1 MEKKYL
7 TPDTLLK
14 PRGYTHVVTIV
25 GPAKLVFVSGQVAI
39 DKEGK
44 LVGPGDLKTQI
55 RQASAN
61 LKAALAAAGATPA
74 DIVKT
79 NTYIANYKQSDYSA
93 MREARGEL
101 FPDGEPPASTLVGV
115 TSLAVDGLMVEMEAV
130 AAVKRSRGDII
141 ETTLM
146 TSLSFPRTL
155 D

>member
-7 TPDTLLK
+7 NPDTLLK
-14 PRGYTHVVTIV
+14 PRGYTHIVTIT
-25 GPAKLVFVSGQVAI
+25 GPAKMIFISGQVAI

-44 LVGPGDLKTQI
+44 LVGLGDLKTQI

-61 LKAALAAAGATPA
+61 LKAALEAAGATPA

-79 NTYIANYKQSDYSA
+79 NTYIVNYKQSDYSA

-115 TSLAVDGLMVEMEAV
+115 TSLAVDGLLVEMEAI
-130 AAVKRSRGDII
+130 AAVK
-141 ETTLM
+141 
-146 TSLSFPRTL
+146 
-155 D
+155 

>member
-7 TPDTLLK
+7 NPDTLLK
-14 PRGYTHVVTIV
+14 PRGYTHIVTIT
-25 GPAKLVFVSGQVAI
+25 GPAKMIFISGQVAI

-61 LKAALAAAGATPA
+61 LKAALEAAGATPA

-79 NTYIANYKQSDYSA
+79 NTYIVNYKQSDYSA

-115 TSLAVDGLMVEMEAV
+115 TSLAVEGLMVEMEAI
-130 AAVKRSRGDII
+130 AAVK
-141 ETTLM
+141 
-146 TSLSFPRTL
+146 
-155 D
+155 

>member
-7 TPDTLLK
+7 NPDTLLK
-14 PRGYTHVVTIV
+14 PRGYTHVVTIS
-25 GPAKLVFVSGQVAI
+25 GPAKMIFISGQVAI

-55 RQASAN
+55 RQASTN
-61 LKAALAAAGATPA
+61 LKAALEAAGATPA

-79 NTYIANYKQSDYSA
+79 NTYIVNYKQSDYSA

-130 AAVKRSRGDII
+130 AAVK
-141 ETTLM
+141 
-146 TSLSFPRTL
+146 
-155 D
+155 

>member
-7 TPDTLLK
+7 NPDTLLK
-14 PRGYTHVVTIV
+14 LRGYTHVVTIT
-25 GPAKLVFVSGQVAI
+25 GPAKMIFISGQVAI

-61 LKAALAAAGATPA
+61 LKAALEAAGATPA

-79 NTYIANYKQSDYSA
+79 NTYIVNYKQSDYSA

-130 AAVKRSRGDII
+130 AAVK
-141 ETTLM
+141 
-146 TSLSFPRTL
+146 
-155 D
+155 

>member
-7 TPDTLLK
+7 NPDTLMK
-14 PRGYTHVVTIV
+14 PRGYTHIVTIT
-25 GPAKLVFVSGQVAI
+25 GPAKMIFISGQVAI

-61 LKAALAAAGATPA
+61 LKAALEAAGATPA

-79 NTYIANYKQSDYSA
+79 NTYIVNYKQSDYSA

-130 AAVKRSRGDII
+130 AAVK
-141 ETTLM
+141 
-146 TSLSFPRTL
+146 
-155 D
+155 

>member
-1 MEKKYL
+1 MKKKYL
-7 TPDTLLK
+7 NPDTLLK
-14 PRGYTHVVTIV
+14 PRGYTHVVTIT
-25 GPAKLVFVSGQVAI
+25 GPAKMIFVSGQVAI

-61 LKAALAAAGATPA
+61 LKAALEAAGATPV

-79 NTYIANYKQSDYSA
+79 NTYIVNYKQSDYSA

-130 AAVKRSRGDII
+130 AAVK
-141 ETTLM
+141 
-146 TSLSFPRTL
+146 
-155 D
+155 

>member
-7 TPDTLLK
+7 NPDTLLK
-14 PRGYTHVVTIV
+14 PRGYTHVVTIT
-25 GPAKLVFVSGQVAI
+25 GPAKMIFISGQVSI

-61 LKAALAAAGATPA
+61 LKSALEAAGATPA

-79 NTYIANYKQSDYSA
+79 NTYIVNYKQSDYSA

-130 AAVKRSRGDII
+130 AAVK
-141 ETTLM
+141 
-146 TSLSFPRTL
+146 
-155 D
+155 

>member
-7 TPDTLLK
+7 NPDTLLK
-14 PRGYTHVVTIV
+14 PRGYTHVVTIT
-25 GPAKLVFVSGQVAI
+25 GPAKMIFISGQVAI

-61 LKAALAAAGATPA
+61 LKAALEAAGATPA

-79 NTYIANYKQSDYSA
+79 NTYIVNYKQSDYSA

-115 TSLAVDGLMVEMEAV
+115 TSLAVEGLMVEMEAV
-130 AAVKRSRGDII
+130 AAVK
-141 ETTLM
+141 
-146 TSLSFPRTL
+146 
-155 D
+155 

>member
-1 MEKKYL
+1 MMEKKYL
-7 TPDTLLK
+7 NPDTLLK
-14 PRGYTHVVTIV
+14 PRGYTHVVTIT
-25 GPAKLVFVSGQVAI
+25 GPAKMIFVSGQVAI

-61 LKAALAAAGATPA
+61 LKAALEAAGATPV

-79 NTYIANYKQSDYSA
+79 NTYIVNYKQSDYSA

-130 AAVKRSRGDII
+130 AAVK
-141 ETTLM
+141 
-146 TSLSFPRTL
+146 
-155 D
+155 

>member
-7 TPDTLLK
+7 NPDTLLK
-14 PRGYTHVVTIV
+14 PRGYTHVVTIT
-25 GPAKLVFVSGQVAI
+25 GPAKMIFISGQVAI

-61 LKAALAAAGATPA
+61 LKAALEAAGATPA

-79 NTYIANYKQSDYSA
+79 NTYIVNYKQSDYSA

-130 AAVKRSRGDII
+130 AAVK
-141 ETTLM
+141 
-146 TSLSFPRTL
+146 
-155 D
+155 